1 MLQQQNLIIL
11 VITQLGFT
19 QEEILK
25 CVENGFLSA
34 FQPKE
39 VREKMAAEAKAKAL
53 EIIKREEDEA
63 AKTKKQKV

>member
-1 MLQQQNLIIL
+1 M
-11 VITQLGFT
+11 
-19 QEEILK
+19 K

-53 EIIKREEDEA
+53 EIVKREEEEF